1 MKPEDFNLLIVDDE
15 EGLREVLVMNFKMN
29 GYNIFQASGGLE
41 AIEIVKSNRI
51 DFIISDIRMP
61 DGDGVFLLE
70 KIREIDPDIP
80 IIVMVT
86 GFAQITRE
94 EIIKKGALDLLEKPY
109 DIELLESH
117 IEKHMRSIS
126 R

>member
-15 EGLREVLVMNFKMN
+15 EGLREVLVMNFEMS

-61 DGDGVFLLE
+61 DGDGVSLLE
-70 KIREIDPDIP
+70 KIREIDPNIP

-86 GFAQITRE
+86 GFAEITRE

-109 DIELLESH
+109 DIELLESY
-117 IEKHMRSIS
+117 IEKHMKSIS